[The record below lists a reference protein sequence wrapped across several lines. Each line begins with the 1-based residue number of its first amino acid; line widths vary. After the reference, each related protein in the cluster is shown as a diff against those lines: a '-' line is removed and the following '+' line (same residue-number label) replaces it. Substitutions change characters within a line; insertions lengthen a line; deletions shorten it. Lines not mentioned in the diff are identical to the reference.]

1 MCFCKTPCI
10 QDLLYEIE
18 AEQTDDGGY
27 ISEEEDDYQVDP
39 AYLEYLRDVHQEL
52 IALVDEAGGELD
64 MNVYSRF
71 LFDELYIGRNV
82 SPFYYELGLEVIYEE

>member
-1 MCFCKTPCI
+1 M
-10 QDLLYEIE
+10 QDLIYEME
-18 AEQTDDGGY
+18 AEQTDEDGF
-27 ISEEEDDYQVDP
+27 ISEEEDDYHVDP

-82 SPFYYELGLEVIYEE
+82 SPYYYELGLEIIYEE